1 MVGIGGEDS
10 GEADGDCSPIPSLV
24 GGFVEGDRVVVA
36 AVVVVVVGLG
46 IDAVSSLLMVASSLL
61 ELLFVML
68 TLPPMRRRKKDSVSE
83 ISSICPKASL
93 MTFGSSV
100 VVLSWWEI

>member
-1 MVGIGGEDS
+1 M
-10 GEADGDCSPIPSLV
+10 
-24 GGFVEGDRVVVA
+24 
-36 AVVVVVVGLG
+36 VVVVVDDLG
-46 IDAVSSLLMVASSLL
+46 IDAVSSLLMVASSLF

-83 ISSICPKASL
+83 ISSIYPKASS
-93 MTFGSSV
+93 MTLGSSV